1 MKLIFMNAIYLIYLF
16 MKYGFI
22 VYFTLNLS
30 TSFIHIE
37 MILSLLMFLFVPF
50 FRFILPHAFATVI
63 NIWRTCSSLFIFHG
77 NTFSCI
83 FLFCWCQFYC
93 KISRYIVYYVQN
105 AANLLQHSLTKL
117 YFTIHQISI
126 VFIQCD

>member
-30 TSFIHIE
+30 TSFIHIG
-37 MILSLLMFLFVPF
+37 MILSLLMFLLVFC
-50 FRFILPHAFATVI
+50 FILPHVFATVI

-83 FLFCWCQFYC
+83 LFFF
-93 KISRYIVYYVQN
+93 VLLVPV
-105 AANLLQHSLTKL
+105 LLQNVSIHRLLCSECCKYHSLTKL
-117 YFTIHQISI
+117 YFTIH
-126 VFIQCD
+126 